1 MNRTSGVIVA
11 MLVALSLAYASLAA
25 AQPASVSG
33 CGSLGSG
40 SYILIN
46 DISASGTCLTLTGD
60 NITIDFNGFTI
71 KMTSGSGSGI
81 TDSSTARSNIVIRN
95 GTVRDFT
102 VVGIFLLSS
111 SSIQI
116 DRMRAVSNGAS
127 GIEVGNDSSV
137 TNSIASN
144 NGDIGITGFGNILIT
159 GNTANN
165 NAGFGIH
172 GTTNLISGNTA
183 NGNAKGI
190 EAAAGSTISGNTA
203 SGNSFGI
210 IVGGGGRSDIL
221 NNTASDNGLT
231 GIEVD
236 CPSNLV
242 GNTAQGNGQNLVQ
255 NGVGCKK
262 FNNLF

>member
-46 DISASGTCLTLTGD
+46 DISGSVTCLTLTGN
-60 NITIDFNGFTI
+60 NITIDLDGFTI
-71 KMTSGSGSGI
+71 TGTGTGAGSGI
-81 TDSSTARSNIVIRN
+81 TDGGTARSNIVIRN
-95 GTVRDFT
+95 GTIRNFLF
-102 VVGIFLLSS
+102 GIKLTSS
-111 SSIQI
+111 SNIQI

-159 GNTANN
+159 
-165 NAGFGIH
+165 
-172 GTTNLISGNTA
+172 
-183 NGNAKGI
+183 
-190 EAAAGSTISGNTA
+190 GNTA